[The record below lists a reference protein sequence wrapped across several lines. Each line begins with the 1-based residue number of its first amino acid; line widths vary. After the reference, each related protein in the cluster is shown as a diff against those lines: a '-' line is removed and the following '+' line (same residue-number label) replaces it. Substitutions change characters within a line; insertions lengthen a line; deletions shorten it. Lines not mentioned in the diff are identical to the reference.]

1 MIYFSRRSSPGEDN
15 MAKKIHMNVDSVQ
28 GVISLLERKKEE
40 LTIFL
45 RDTSSAVR
53 DLEDNEW
60 SGASPDQFYGESKL
74 LFKDVVAQVDYLGAL
89 ADRLRKAIADF
100 EAAAAKL
107 S

>member
-1 MIYFSRRSSPGEDN
+1 
-15 MAKKIHMNVDSVQ
+15 MAKKIHMDVDSVQ

-40 LTIFL
+40 LTNFL

-53 DLEDNEW
+53 DLEGNEW
-60 SGASPDQFYGESKL
+60 TGPSPDQFYGESKL
-74 LFKDVVAQVDYLGAL
+74 LCNDVAAQVDYMGAL

>member
-1 MIYFSRRSSPGEDN
+1 
-15 MAKKIHMNVDSVQ
+15 MAKKIHMDVDSVQ

-40 LTIFL
+40 LTNYL
-45 RDTSSAVR
+45 RDTSLAVR
-53 DLEDNEW
+53 NLEENEW
-60 SGASPDQFYGESKL
+60 TGNSPDQFYREYKVL
-74 LFKDVVAQVDYLGAL
+74 CQDMVKQVDHMGAL

>member
-1 MIYFSRRSSPGEDN
+1 
-15 MAKKIHMNVDSVQ
+15 MAKKIHMDVDSVQ

-40 LTIFL
+40 LTNYL
-45 RDTSSAVR
+45 RDTSSAVG
-53 DLEDNEW
+53 DLEENEW
-60 SGASPDQFYGESKL
+60 TGDSPDQFYGEYEVLCQDMVKQ
-74 LFKDVVAQVDYLGAL
+74 ADYMGTL